1 MIRHTDLGVIP
12 FDRSR
17 RLKLL
22 IDNGQIAFAGNV
34 RLEISGKRMKS
45 QNRVFF
51 VSEDE
56 AIVAGFRPC
65 GHCMRAAY
73 TRWKIAKQN
82 YLLKIT

>member
-1 MIRHTDLGVIP
+1 
-12 FDRSR
+12 
-17 RLKLL
+17 L

-34 RLEISGKRMKS
+34 RLEIYGTLGCPSGKRMKS

-56 AIVAGFRPC
+56 AIAAGFRPC